1 MTLRCWF
8 LSVRIVLHSDLTS
21 TLLNTISMKSYLPEP
36 PSPAGL
42 GSNAITCGEPTTIEF
57 HLKVRNHLAN
67 FWMVVLLQLL
77 SDMTLAHY
85 ISTVTL

>member
-36 PSPAGL
+36 PSPAGF
-42 GSNAITCGEPTTIEF
+42 GSNAITWGAQKTKI
-57 HLKVRNHLAN
+57 
-67 FWMVVLLQLL
+67 
-77 SDMTLAHY
+77 
-85 ISTVTL
+85 